1 MGGRILARDSAA
13 GNPSAL
19 PNTPGPAYAARAD
32 MAEYKV
38 QFEVFEG
45 PLDLLLYLVKKEEV
59 DIYEV
64 NLTRIAREFIE
75 YVDLMRELDLEL
87 AGEFVVMAATLVHI
101 KSRELLPVD
110 LQVVDAEEEEGDDP
124 RWELIRKLVEYKK
137 FKDAADQLQERE
149 TKQADVFPRLPVQ
162 PDFASDAP
170 PPRLQVSIFDL
181 VNAVNAVIKR
191 VESRDGGTEIYGDE
205 WTVADKIIAL
215 REAMAAQ
222 ETMKFTDLFAAA
234 ANRNEVVAVFLALL
248 EMIRLRQVAI
258 TQADAFGEINIAR
271 GEDFGREL
279 SDDELEAADAPT
291 D

>member
-1 MGGRILARDSAA
+1 
-13 GNPSAL
+13 
-19 PNTPGPAYAARAD
+19 

-64 NLTRIAREFIE
+64 NLTKIAREFVE

-87 AGEFVVMAATLVHI
+87 AGEFLVMAATLVHI

-110 LQVVDAEEEEGDDP
+110 QQVTDAEEEEGDDP

-149 TKQADVFPRLPVQ
+149 AKQENIFPRLPVK
-162 PDFASDAP
+162 PDFVDDMP
-170 PPRLQVSIFDL
+170 TPRLQVSIFDL

-191 VESRDGGTEIYGDE
+191 VELRGEDNEIYDEE
-205 WTVADKIIAL
+205 WTVADKIATIRQRMSE
-215 REAMAAQ
+215 RESW
-222 ETMKFTDLFAAA
+222 KFTEFFADAA
-234 ANRNEVVAVFLALL
+234 SKNEVVATFLAML
-248 EMIRLRQVAI
+248 ELIRLRHIEI
-258 TQADAFGEINIAR
+258 TQSEQFGEIEVAHGEAHDTATVMIA
-271 GEDFGREL
+271 
-279 SDDELEAADAPT
+279 DDYTGSAPPLAPT
-291 D
+291 DMD

>member
-1 MGGRILARDSAA
+1 
-13 GNPSAL
+13 
-19 PNTPGPAYAARAD
+19 

-64 NLTRIAREFIE
+64 NLTKIAREFVE

-87 AGEFVVMAATLVHI
+87 AGEFLVMAATLVHI

-110 LQVVDAEEEEGDDP
+110 QQVTDAEEEEGDDP

-149 TKQADVFPRLPVQ
+149 AKQENVFPRLPVK
-162 PDFASDAP
+162 PDFVDDMPA
-170 PPRLQVSIFDL
+170 PRLQVSIFDL

-191 VESRDGGTEIYGDE
+191 VELRRGDSEIYDEE
-205 WTVADKIIAL
+205 WTVADKIAAIRQRMSE
-215 REAMAAQ
+215 RESW
-222 ETMKFTDLFAAA
+222 KFTEFFADAA
-234 ANRNEVVAVFLALL
+234 SKNEVVATFLAML
-248 EMIRLRQVAI
+248 ELIRLRHIEIAQSE
-258 TQADAFGEINIAR
+258 QFGEIEISR
-271 GEDFGREL
+271 GETHDTTTVMIA
-279 SDDELEAADAPT
+279 DDYTGSAPPLAPT
-291 D
+291 DMD

>member
-1 MGGRILARDSAA
+1 
-13 GNPSAL
+13 
-19 PNTPGPAYAARAD
+19 

-64 NLTRIAREFIE
+64 NLTKIAREFIE

-110 LQVVDAEEEEGDDP
+110 QQVIDTEEEEGDDP

-149 TKQADVFPRLPVQ
+149 AKQENVFPRLPVK
-162 PDFASDAP
+162 PDFVDDMP
-170 PPRLQVSIFDL
+170 QPRLQVSIFDL

-191 VESRDGGTEIYGDE
+191 VELRGGDTEIYDDE
-205 WTVADKIIAL
+205 WTIADKIATIRQRMAE
-215 REAMAAQ
+215 RESW
-222 ETMKFTDLFAAA
+222 KFTEFFSDAASK
-234 ANRNEVVAVFLALL
+234 NEVVATFLAML
-248 EMIRLRQVAI
+248 ELIRLRHIEIMQSEH
-258 TQADAFGEINIAR
+258 FGEIEIAR
-271 GEDFGREL
+271 GQAHGTAPVMVADNYAGGGE
-279 SDDELEAADAPT
+279 SDAPV
-291 D
+291 DKD